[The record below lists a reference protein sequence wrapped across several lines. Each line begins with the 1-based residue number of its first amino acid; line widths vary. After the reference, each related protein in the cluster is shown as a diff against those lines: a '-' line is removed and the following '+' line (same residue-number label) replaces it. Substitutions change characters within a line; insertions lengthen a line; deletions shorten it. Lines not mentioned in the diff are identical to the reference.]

1 LSIDF
6 KPKNE
11 RYRWYGKARGLGS
24 ISFSFS
30 APTPDQKQSDS
41 VGDLVISR
49 HVSLKPW
56 KWPEIYRKRG
66 EFQRHL
72 GYNPAAREWHLCGD
86 FANKQM
92 GFTAMSG
99 KNADDRQPEENKFKP
114 DAETQGTL
122 GGGDATLWVN
132 PTVSGNTSVTSTPSV
147 SGKSDEKNPRNSDK
161 DPAQPSIEPA
171 ETIGPGDAP
180 TNIPVSKVQD
190 PLSQVGDS
198 RDDSMVTLAL
208 EDKLGHAT
216 KTDDSSATIELSGD
230 SKGNFVP
237 SSSQGSSLDT
247 GELSYEELSQP
258 TRTPKVSIPSVDSD
272 TERMPKSV
280 GGYSIER
287 VLGRG
292 GMGIVYKARQ
302 TKLGRPVALKMVL
315 AGAHASKQLLQRFIA
330 EAKAVAHLQ
339 HPNIVQIFEVG
350 EHEGLPYFSLEYVNG
365 PSLDKRIA
373 GKPLPAEEATR
384 LMITLADAM
393 QYAHDHGVLHR
404 DLKPANVLTTQ
415 DGVPKVTDFG
425 LAKRLEENEDSGTTR
440 EGTVMGTPSYMS
452 PEQAR
457 GAITQLGPATDQYSL
472 GAMLYELLTGR
483 PPFMSPKPLETIMQV
498 LNNEPIPL
506 RQLQPKLP
514 VDIETICLKA
524 LQKDAS
530 KRYASCKEFSED
542 LTRFLKGEPIQA
554 RPVGNVEKVW
564 RWYRRN
570 PLVANLGLATALGLI
585 AVAGIS
591 TWSAVV
597 LRDKNAQLQEAQKAT
612 QVQADIAK
620 QKEKLAVENEKK
632 AIASQEV
639 AVRRAESVV
648 KTVQDFYGL
657 VNLINT
663 NDVPKMKEPRDRMMK
678 MLLPVLERE
687 VLNEIPTDDQAML
700 TAAGLRMSVADS
712 MIAQN
717 MRESSEKIYL
727 PLENFFR
734 KRAELKKTDAAR
746 ANYLTILR
754 PLVNLKRELAR
765 DMQASLELNKKQLAI
780 AQDIWDNSRGDEK
793 GQGQYSEFRKLLLL
807 GMAHHDIS
815 VTYYR
820 IGNLSEAKKNSDE
833 ARKYY
838 DNAIK
843 GFDSDPWVAKLP
855 EGDKRIWLRDV
866 KDAFTTTTLTYS
878 AIAFKT
884 KHPEEAEEILRQVTE
899 TAKQSLE
906 KDQNNASYLRDYCG
920 KLGLLSEFLGQTG
933 RTDEAIKGLEE
944 AAVLGTRLLSLAP
957 EHYEFQ
963 RTDALAQY
971 RLCQWRR
978 ELNLADADVAGQ
990 RALTLRLD
998 RYKLEPLNDRY
1009 RVELMLSESQIGDV
1023 ANAEKIATEYLEK
1036 TGLDNEMLI
1045 EVARGLAQ
1053 ASARTEDVTKRDA
1066 LVAKALSAIQLA
1078 VEHDYRDGVHLTT
1091 ELDFKPLRDSPK
1103 FQEVIKRIEAD
1114 SAEKPAS

>member
-1 LSIDF
+1 MSIDF

-838 DNAIK
+838 DN
-843 GFDSDPWVAKLP
+843 
-855 EGDKRIWLRDV
+855 
-866 KDAFTTTTLTYS
+866 
-878 AIAFKT
+878 
-884 KHPEEAEEILRQVTE
+884 
-899 TAKQSLE
+899 
-906 KDQNNASYLRDYCG
+906 
-920 KLGLLSEFLGQTG
+920 
-933 RTDEAIKGLEE
+933 
-944 AAVLGTRLLSLAP
+944 
-957 EHYEFQ
+957 
-963 RTDALAQY
+963 
-971 RLCQWRR
+971 
-978 ELNLADADVAGQ
+978 
-990 RALTLRLD
+990 
-998 RYKLEPLNDRY
+998 
-1009 RVELMLSESQIGDV
+1009 
-1023 ANAEKIATEYLEK
+1023 
-1036 TGLDNEMLI
+1036 
-1045 EVARGLAQ
+1045 
-1053 ASARTEDVTKRDA
+1053 
-1066 LVAKALSAIQLA
+1066 
-1078 VEHDYRDGVHLTT
+1078 
-1091 ELDFKPLRDSPK
+1091 
-1103 FQEVIKRIEAD
+1103 
-1114 SAEKPAS
+1114 

>member
-1 LSIDF
+1 
-6 KPKNE
+6 
-11 RYRWYGKARGLGS
+11 
-24 ISFSFS
+24 
-30 APTPDQKQSDS
+30 
-41 VGDLVISR
+41 
-49 HVSLKPW
+49 
-56 KWPEIYRKRG
+56 
-66 EFQRHL
+66 
-72 GYNPAAREWHLCGD
+72 
-86 FANKQM
+86 
-92 GFTAMSG
+92 MSG
-99 KNADDRQPEENKFKP
+99 KNADDRQPEAHKFKP
-114 DAETQGTL
+114 DADTQGTL
-122 GGGDATLWVN
+122 GGNDATLWVN
-132 PTVSGNTSVTSTPSV
+132 PTSNASTPSANES
-147 SGKSDEKNPRNSDK
+147 SGEKKPSVPSK
-161 DPAQPSIEPA
+161 ESAQRSMDPA

-180 TNIPVSKVQD
+180 TDI
-190 PLSQVGDS
+190 PLSKIQAPSLPGGDS

-208 EDKLGHAT
+208 EDKLGHPT
-216 KTDDSSATIELSGD
+216 KTDDSSATIELTGISRGSEAQSGFR
-230 SKGNFVP
+230 N
-237 SSSQGSSLDT
+237 SSAET
-247 GELSYEELSQP
+247 GELSYEELSRVTHNP
-258 TRTPKVSIPSVDSD
+258 RPSMPSVDSD
-272 TERMPKSV
+272 TERIPKSV
-280 GGYSIER
+280 GAYSIER

-292 GMGIVYKARQ
+292 GMGIVYKARH
-302 TKLGRPVALKMVL
+302 TKLGRQVALKMVL
-315 AGAHASKQLLQRFIA
+315 AGGHASKQLLQRFIA
-330 EAKAVAHLQ
+330 EAQAVAHLQ

-365 PSLDKRIA
+365 SSLDKKIA
-373 GKPLPAEEATR
+373 GKPLPADEAAR
-384 LMITLADAM
+384 LMITLSDAM

-404 DLKPANVLTTQ
+404 DLKPANVMTTQ

-425 LAKRLEENEDSGTTR
+425 LAKRLEESEDSGTTR
-440 EGTVMGTPSYMS
+440 EGTVMGTPSYMA

-457 GAITQLGPATDQYSL
+457 GAIAELGPATDQYSL
-472 GAMLYELLTGR
+472 GAMLYEFLTGR

-542 LTRFLKGEPIQA
+542 LARFLKGEPIQA

-570 PLVANLGLATALGLI
+570 PLVANLGLATAVGLI

-591 TWSAVV
+591 TWSASV
-597 LRDKNAQLQEAQKAT
+597 LRDKNTQLQEAQRAT

-632 AIASQEV
+632 AIASEEV
-639 AVRRAESVV
+639 AERRAESVV

-717 MRESSEKIYL
+717 MRESAEKIYL
-727 PLENFFR
+727 PLEEFFR

-765 DMQASLELNKKQLAI
+765 DMKASLELNKKQLAI
-780 AQDIWDNSRGDEK
+780 AQDVWDNSRADEK
-793 GQGQYSEFRKLLLL
+793 GQGQYSGFRKLLLL

-833 ARKYY
+833 ARKCY

-843 GFDSDPWVAKLP
+843 GFDTDPWVAKLP
-855 EGDKRIWLRDV
+855 ESDKRIWLRDV
-866 KDAFTTTTLTYS
+866 KDAYTTTTLTYS

-884 KHPEEAEEILRQVTE
+884 KHQEEAEEILRQVTE
-899 TAKQSLE
+899 TAKQALE
-906 KDQNNASYLRDYCG
+906 KDQNNASFLRDYCG

-944 AAVLGTRLLSLAP
+944 AAVLGNRLLSLAP
-957 EHYEFQ
+957 DHSEFQ

-1009 RVELMLSESQIGDV
+1009 RVELMLSEAQIGEV
-1023 ANAEKIATEYLEK
+1023 ANVEKIATEYLEK

-1045 EVARGLAQ
+1045 EVARALAQ
-1053 ASARTEDVTKRDA
+1053 ASARTEDVTKRDS
-1066 LVAKALSAIQLA
+1066 LVTKALSAIQLA

-1091 ELDFKPLRDSPK
+1091 ELDFKPLRDNSK
-1103 FQEVIKRIEAD
+1103 FQEIIKRID
-1114 SAEKPAS
+1114 TDGVEKI